1 MVIVKLF
8 DTVTR
13 AVEEEFR
20 TIGRPEFYSYFG
32 SPEDFIAHRPDLK
45 LDKLRPPREL
55 VWHLDTVSLQNIELA
70 SANMDLLIRQV
81 DLKVLEFPHYG
92 KEFMKRYVHVVLSPV
107 EYLQTYTWF
116 FTDRYR
122 LIPDFYVQMVS
133 CHHCRFRFRGTSI
146 LCLLH
151 STMYSSGNSIGV
163 LSSSWR
169 SSVYLRIGS
178 HTVLLPW
185 QD

>member
-32 SPEDFIAHRPDLK
+32 SPEDFIAHRQDLK

-55 VWHLDTVSLQNIELA
+55 VWHLDTVSIQNIELA

-81 DLKVLEFPHYG
+81 DLKVLEFSHYG
-92 KEFMKRYVHVVLSPV
+92 KEFMKR
-107 EYLQTYTWF
+107 
-116 FTDRYR
+116 
-122 LIPDFYVQMVS
+122 
-133 CHHCRFRFRGTSI
+133 
-146 LCLLH
+146 
-151 STMYSSGNSIGV
+151 
-163 LSSSWR
+163 
-169 SSVYLRIGS
+169 
-178 HTVLLPW
+178 
-185 QD
+185 